1 MKRKPFYSPLVFK
14 GFAYSTAWDGA
25 HDYYSL
31 NALSTRL
38 KEPSPYM
45 RETNTYLWDKRV
57 RFPVAKESLSRV
69 MQNSSGYRAM
79 QEYSSQTATDH
90 ANGIM
95 NSDKVFGSEERTA
108 FFIMQR

>member
-1 MKRKPFYSPLVFK
+1 
-14 GFAYSTAWDGA
+14 
-25 HDYYSL
+25 
-31 NALSTRL
+31 
-38 KEPSPYM
+38 M

-95 NSDKVFGSEERTA
+95 NSDKFFGSDERTA